1 MKKLFKKRQKASKSF
16 KRLCKMGLYINL
28 IFLCIFL
35 GSVAYLGFPAFKQT
49 YIFVEANRNSP
60 SYDLLSRAE
69 QRKIRTGQIAEK
81 SWLLANSEVDQYMK
95 QKYNRLSEKQRTL
108 VDDLVQ
114 KV

>member
-49 YIFVEANRNSP
+49 YIFVEA
-60 SYDLLSRAE
+60 DGILLLMIFYLA
-69 QRKIRTGQIAEK
+69 QNKEK
-81 SWLLANSEVDQYMK
+81 
-95 QKYNRLSEKQRTL
+95 
-108 VDDLVQ
+108 
-114 KV
+114 